1 MANKLPTIFV
11 IVLALIIAFITYWLK
26 IEVEKE
32 LLVKKNNNSSGPE
45 FYIRNFNSI
54 QTKKNGSIK
63 FKISAKS
70 MEQFD
75 YAEYAI
81 LDKPY
86 FTKYRN
92 SKPYS
97 YIKSNKGKVISG
109 GDEYLFSDNVVLTRV
124 ETKKKKEMKLFTDQL
139 DILPNLNII
148 LTKKPVKI
156 IQEPSIEIYGV
167 GMKYD
172 NQEGVVKLLSDV
184 RVHYDNPRKKSK
196 IN

>member
-1 MANKLPTIFV
+1 MANKLSTIFV
-11 IVLALIIAFITYWLK
+11 LFLILIIAFITYWLK
-26 IEVEKE
+26 TEVEKE
-32 LLVKKNNNSSGPE
+32 LLIKKNNNVSGPE
-45 FYIRNFNSI
+45 FYLRNFNSI
-54 QTKKNGSIK
+54 QTKKNGAIK

-70 MEQFD
+70 MEQYD

-92 SKPYS
+92 KKPYS
-97 YIKSNKGKVISG
+97 YIKSNSGKVISG
-109 GDEYLFSDNVVLTRV
+109 GDKYLFTDNVVLTRLK
-124 ETKKKKEMKLFTDQL
+124 TKKKREMKLFTDQL
-139 DILPNLNII
+139 DILPNIDII

-172 NQEGVVKLLSDV
+172 NKEGILKLLNNV
-184 RVHYDNPRKKSK
+184 RVHYDKPRKKSK